1 MFQFQGT
8 WSSSTS
14 YVVDDIV
21 TYNNINYI
29 CIKDNTN
36 KTPILSYNSRV
47 DTAFWDIFQEGGM
60 SHKSQ
65 WTDATT
71 YYPGDLVL
79 YRHSTYLCKKKHTSS
94 VNNVDPFYNPRN
106 EWELFL
112 QGDAEEVPWRRVKM
126 LMNKGPI
133 GWNGNPY
140 TTKPNWGT
148 ANSWNGNIPFNI
160 SSTYKR
166 WEWANIN
173 GHARGVSYNSISIV
187 GGDGKLYNKGYSTSY
202 DANPPNNYVCTAYLS
217 DPSWMKDYWNNEN
230 RTGGLKGYDWKKDNT
245 AGMPTVVQTMTGY
258 GTRMA
263 LLSNGTVVK
272 YGGGPAGQNTFANSN
287 DDTSSGAVQIPFPPG
302 TFIVKIASSA
312 VGTDSVNPTLLA
324 LDSEGYVWSWGNN
337 YYGGLGLGNE
347 VSQGVVIGMLN
358 DARSDGSTTGSY
370 RDYET
375 IPKRIPRFA
384 FGGYRV
390 VDIWA
395 TGRYYSSC
403 YALTEAGVLYSWG
416 YNGYG
421 QLGYPTNSGFR
432 HTDSSTVPLVFG
444 RSSGINWN
452 SYGGIQKIMF
462 TNESDNNGGYHCV
475 YILDGQGYLWWCGY
489 NAGYSVGDNS
499 TTSSTGNSGNP
510 IRITLSTAGGAP
522 NLNGNVVNF
531 WVCGNGGYNPTIYAM
546 HSNGNLYGWG
556 YNGYYELTDGTI
568 TARNYPV
575 VINGVTNVLNMMSV
589 SVSNY
594 PGTLALTVDG
604 SGRYRIWQGGANNR
618 GFGGRGDT
626 GGTHATGGDHVTPA
640 FQKPYGYGQY
650 YWANM
655 YMPAG
660 SNRTIR
666 DFDVYGYGTYLSAL
680 ILMDDGTLFGT
691 GYAPYSIDPWSGG
704 NANIM
709 KKVHGIY

>member
-47 DTAFWDIFQEGGM
+47 DTTYWDIFQESGM
-60 SHKSQ
+60 SHKGQ
-65 WTDATT
+65 WSTGTT
-71 YYPGDLVL
+71 YYPNDLVL
-79 YRHSTYLCKKKHTSS
+79 YRNSTYMCKKKHTSS

-106 EWELFL
+106 EWELFI
-112 QGDAEEVPWRRVKM
+112 QGDAEEVPWRRVK
-126 LMNKGPI
+126 LLTNKGPI
-133 GWNGNPY
+133 GWSGNPY
-140 TTKPNWGT
+140 TSKPNWGT

-160 SSTYKR
+160 SSSYKR

-173 GHARGVSYNSISIV
+173 GHARGVTYNSIHVV
-187 GGDGKLYNKGYSTSY
+187 GGDGKLYHKGSDTSY
-202 DANPPNNYVCTAYLS
+202 NINPPDNYVCTAYTA

-230 RTGGLKGYDWKKDNT
+230 KTGGMKGYDWKKDNT
-245 AGMPTVVQTMTGY
+245 AGMPTVVQTVSSY
-258 GTRMA
+258 GTVMV
-263 LLSNGTVVK
+263 LMSNGTVVK
-272 YGGGPAGQNTFANSN
+272 YGYGASGQNSYPNSN
-287 DDTSSGAVQIPFPPG
+287 DATTSGSVQIPFPPG
-302 TFIVKIASSA
+302 VFIVKIAHSSVTTDNA
-312 VGTDSVNPTLLA
+312 NGTCLA
-324 LDSEGYVWSWGNN
+324 LDSEGYVWAWGNN
-337 YYGGLGLGNE
+337 YLGGLGLGNE
-347 VSQGVVIGMLN
+347 VLQGVVIGMLN
-358 DARSDGSTTGSY
+358 DARSDGSATSNS

-395 TGRYYSSC
+395 TGRYYSSS

-421 QLGYPTNSGFR
+421 QLGYPTNSNFR
-432 HTDSSTVPLVFG
+432 NSDGSTVPLVFG
-444 RSSGINWN
+444 RSIGLNWN
-452 SYGGIQKIMF
+452 TYGGIQKIMF
-462 TNESDNNGGYHCV
+462 TNESDNNGGYVAV

-489 NAGYSVGDNS
+489 NAGYVVGDNS
-499 TTSSTGNSGNP
+499 TTTSTGNSGNP
-510 IRITLSTAGGAP
+510 IRINLSTAGGAP
-522 NLNGNVVNF
+522 ALNGNVVNF

-556 YNGYYELTDGTI
+556 YNGYYELTDGT
-568 TARNYPV
+568 TTNRNYPV
-575 VINGVTNVLNMMSV
+575 VINGVTNVLNMLACGTA
-589 SVSNY
+589 NY
-594 PGTLALTVDG
+594 PGTLALTVDAN
-604 SGRYRIWQGGANNR
+604 GRYRLWQGGANNN

-666 DFDVYGYGTYLSAL
+666 DFDVHGNGAQLSSL
-680 ILMDDGTLFGT
+680 VLMDDGTLFGT
-691 GYAPYSIDPWSGG
+691 GYAPYNIDPWSGG
-704 NANIM
+704 NANVM